1 MSKEMVRR
9 VNQNQSYERAL
20 SAFYASANAQKQYKE
35 NLASKKYKLD
45 VMKLFTKVNWV
56 GLIVHEEGC
65 DAIRCTC
72 NRPKTLK
79 DVIEELEK
87 KREETEKPKVIDDY
101 GCA

>member
-1 MSKEMVRR
+1 M
-9 VNQNQSYERAL
+9 
-20 SAFYASANAQKQYKE
+20 
-35 NLASKKYKLD
+35 
-45 VMKLFTKVNWV
+45 

-79 DVIEELEK
+79 ELIEELER
-87 KREETEKPKVIDDY
+87 KREEPEKEKKITDLY